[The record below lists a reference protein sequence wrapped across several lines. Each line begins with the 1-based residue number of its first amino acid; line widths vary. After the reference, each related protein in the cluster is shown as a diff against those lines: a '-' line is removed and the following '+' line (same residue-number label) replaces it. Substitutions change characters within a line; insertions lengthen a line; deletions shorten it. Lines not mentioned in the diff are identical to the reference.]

1 MTVIINEFE
10 IDVAQPEQETTDN
23 EQPPQQPEAPSKPTP
38 LDLRDVQDWYERR
51 QSRVW
56 AH

>member
-10 IDVAQPEQETTDN
+10 IDVEQKEQETTGN
-23 EQPPQQPEAPSKPTP
+23 EQPPQQPEAPGKPTP

-51 QSRVW
+51 LSRVW